1 MPGPEEGAGGSSSA
15 ADRRSRQE
23 RRGRPHLP
31 PELQEGEGE
40 ERGLPEDVGVPHYPA
55 RVRFCHSCVDFTFRD
70 EKFRKSNIIPNL
82 TCYISRGAGGTK

>member
-40 ERGLPEDVGVPHYPA
+40 ERGLPEDVGVPHHPA
-55 RVRFCHSCVDFTFRD
+55 RVRFITLV
-70 EKFRKSNIIPNL
+70 L
-82 TCYISRGAGGTK
+82 TLHLEMRSPGSQI